1 MQQLNAHD
9 AMFVHFDNENWS
21 AIGGMV
27 TIYDPSTAPGGR
39 VRFKDILDH
48 LQRRLPRSPI
58 FRRRLVRVPLDL
70 DHPYWIE
77 DEHFDLESHVHHLRL
92 PQPADWRQL
101 CITIARLDS
110 RPMDLNRPLWEM
122 YVIEGLD
129 NVDGVPEGSYAI
141 FTKLHHAA
149 VDGHSMRDIIT
160 GIHDQTAAIDDAPPQ
175 DNWTPEPRPG
185 AAVLLGRAALHNLF
199 TGPLRTARAAAAL
212 LPAAPQ
218 LSRAL
223 RARAGEGSVVLPI
236 AHPPAPRTRFQDEVT
251 PHRVVEGRRYPL
263 DQISRLRTLVDGA
276 TVNDVII
283 AIVGGAVRQY
293 LAAKGETPTEE
304 LVCGA
309 PVDLRADQSSSGGND
324 IAFLAVALGAEI
336 ADPVERLRR
345 IRRSTNDAK
354 QMQKAIGAHELSE
367 LSASFPGALS
377 SWGFKALA
385 ATQVTFGSRR
395 PMANVGVSNVPGPQL
410 PLYMNGARAERFL
423 GVPPVF
429 HGSALNFGVFSYC
442 GRIEITFVSCRRIV
456 PDPTFLADCLDGA
469 YSELIGALESDRRT
483 GTAHSTGNR
492 TRSGARGLSTAK
504 AT

>member
-21 AIGGMV
+21 AVGGMV
-27 TIYDPSTAPGGR
+27 AIYDPSTAPGGR
-39 VRFKDILDH
+39 VRFKDILAH

-110 RPMDLNRPLWEM
+110 RPLDLNRPLWEM

-129 NVDGVPEGSYAI
+129 HVEDVAEGSYAI

-160 GIHDQTAAIDDAPPQ
+160 GIHDQTPEIDDTPTA
-175 DNWTPEPRPG
+175 DSWTPEPRPS
-185 AAVLLGRAALHNLF
+185 AAVLLRRAAVHNLV

-212 LPAAPQ
+212 IPAAPQ

-223 RARAGEGSVVLPI
+223 RTRAGDGSVALPM
-236 AHPPAPRTRFQDEVT
+236 AQPAVPRTRFQAEVS
-251 PHRVVEGRRYPL
+251 PQRVFDGRAFPL
-263 DQISRLRTLVDGA
+263 DRISRLRVLADGA
-276 TVNDVII
+276 TLNDVII
-283 AIVGGAVRQY
+283 AIVGGALRRY
-293 LAAKGETPTEE
+293 LAAKGETPSDE
-304 LVCGA
+304 LICGA
-309 PVDLRADQSSSGGND
+309 PVDLRAGQSSSGGND

-336 ADPVERLRR
+336 PDPVERLQR

-354 QMQKAIGAHELSE
+354 QMQKAIGARELSE
-367 LSASFPGALS
+367 FSASFPGALS

-385 ATQVTFGSRR
+385 VTQMMFGSRR
-395 PMANVGVSNVPGPQL
+395 PLANVGVSNVPGPQV
-410 PLYMNGARAERFL
+410 PLYMNGAHAQRFF
-423 GVPPVF
+423 GVAPIF
-429 HGSALNFGVFSYC
+429 HGSALIFGVFSYC
-442 GRIEITFVSCRRIV
+442 RRLEVTFVSCRRIV
-456 PDPTFLADCLDGA
+456 PDPAFLADCLQAA
-469 YSELIGALESDRRT
+469 YEELIAALETKPAKGATQRNQKTVNQSRKVT
-483 GTAHSTGNR
+483 K
-492 TRSGARGLSTAK
+492 RSG
-504 AT
+504 